1 MPVVITAFPNASLLL
16 TLFCVY
22 ISTFLPPNSLDFMQR
37 HLLILEGT
45 QIARKKL
52 RRTRKS
58 RRNGKNNGESVAEI
72 EENAAKGL

>member
-1 MPVVITAFPNASLLL
+1 
-16 TLFCVY
+16 
-22 ISTFLPPNSLDFMQR
+22 MQR